1 MQAGL
6 LNEIISVEQPIVSRS
21 DEYSSKSLIKWQ
33 NFIKQTKA
41 NVTYTSGN
49 RVNENNEIIFAY
61 EVVFKVR
68 IYHQI
73 DERMRIIWKNKKY
86 RILSIEPNKKLQILT
101 IKAELIND

>member
-1 MQAGL
+1 MQAGT
-6 LNEIISVEQPIVSRS
+6 LNELIKVEQPVVSRN
-21 DEYSSKSLIKWQ
+21 DEYSSKSLIEWKT
-33 NFIKQTKA
+33 FIEQTRA

-61 EVVFKVR
+61 EVVFRVR

-86 RILSIEPNKKLQILT
+86 RILSIEPNKKLQMLT

>member
-1 MQAGL
+1 MQAGI
-6 LNEIISVEQPIVSRS
+6 LNELIKVEQPVVSRN
-21 DEYSSKSLIKWQ
+21 DEYSTKTLTEWKT
-33 NFIKQTKA
+33 FIGQTRA

-73 DERMRIIWKNKKY
+73 DERMRIIWKDKKY
-86 RILSIEPNKKLQILT
+86 RILSIESNKKLQMLT